1 MCVCVCVCRLMG
13 PFIVMLGNI
22 VGDVMC
28 FLFLYAEIFIP
39 YACSFWIMFGG
50 QCVCVYVFVRL
61 PFSCLWLL

>member
-1 MCVCVCVCRLMG
+1 MG

-39 YACSFWIMFGG
+39 YACSFWIIFGG
-50 QCVCVYVFVRL
+50 QNISRSDFVKVL
-61 PFSCLWLL
+61 SSALL